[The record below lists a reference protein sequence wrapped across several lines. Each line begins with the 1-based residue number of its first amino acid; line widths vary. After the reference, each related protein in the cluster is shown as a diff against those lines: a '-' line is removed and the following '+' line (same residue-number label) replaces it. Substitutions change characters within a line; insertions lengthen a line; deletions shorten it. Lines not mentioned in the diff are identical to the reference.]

1 MKKEVKAQIL
11 SLVKEQFEQSVS
23 TKKKIKREVK
33 RLEVAIRFEKK
44 KSAELSRLLTS
55 TRNNQTSSLV
65 ASQIN
70 SEILS
75 KIYGMTFENT
85 RTLQALRNELGALNS
100 QLGISCASVHALNS
114 LMNELVPF
122 KKTA

>member
-11 SLVKEQFEQSVS
+11 SLVKQQFEQSLV
-23 TKKKIKREVK
+23 TKKTIKREMK
-33 RLEVAIRFEKK
+33 RLEVEIRFEKK

-55 TRNNQTSSLV
+55 TRNSQTSSSV

-70 SEILS
+70 AEILS
-75 KIYGMTFENT
+75 KIHGMTFENT
-85 RTLQALRNELGALNS
+85 RALHTLRKELSALNF
-100 QLGISCASVHALNS
+100 QLKISCASVHSLNS